1 MRNNELNNVKDALRQ
16 IANQLDVMTQT
27 SGTPQAS
34 QATSQG
40 MPLQIGYLLC
50 FAGTIFFSIRTDWFF
65 LLVIN
70 FSELEPARIS
80 CHTVAIKNL
89 LKNYNN
95 NKNERDKTNE
105 RFL

>member
-1 MRNNELNNVKDALRQ
+1 MSNNQLNNVKDALRR

-50 FAGTIFFSIRTDWFF
+50 FAGTIFFFR
-65 LLVIN
+65 LG
-70 FSELEPARIS
+70 RIGLS
-80 CHTVAIKNL
+80 CW
-89 LKNYNN
+89 
-95 NKNERDKTNE
+95 
-105 RFL
+105 